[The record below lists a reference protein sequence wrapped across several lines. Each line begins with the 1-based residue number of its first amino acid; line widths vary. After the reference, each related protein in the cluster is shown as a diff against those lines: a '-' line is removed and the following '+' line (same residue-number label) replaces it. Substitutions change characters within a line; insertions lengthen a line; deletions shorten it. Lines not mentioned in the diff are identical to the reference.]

1 VDASRAEETPF
12 GSSFAHRF
20 LCDRSWRF
28 PVFNFF
34 FLSYMICPR
43 FCHRLVGYLEEE
55 AVATYVGR
63 YAKIPPARL
72 QAPLAHALN
81 LCAKIPNLLFFCA
94 HLQPIQCSL
103 CLLFDSAYF
112 AIIRD
117 RELEWLGFQIWL
129 PCFRKR
135 LLQLEEGKN
144 SI

>member
-1 VDASRAEETPF
+1 MNASRALEETSF
-12 GSSFAHRF
+12 GLSFAHRF

-72 QAPLAHALN
+72 QAPLAHALD
-81 LCAKIPNLLFFCA
+81 LCEGAQTLAFCTRTLLQ
-94 HLQPIQCSL
+94 LIQCSL
-103 CLLFDSAYF
+103 HVSEQLKLAFF
-112 AIIRD
+112 ASPSSSLSQGAFESD
-117 RELEWLGFQIWL
+117 RFHW
-129 PCFRKR
+129 R
-135 LLQLEEGKN
+135 
-144 SI
+144 